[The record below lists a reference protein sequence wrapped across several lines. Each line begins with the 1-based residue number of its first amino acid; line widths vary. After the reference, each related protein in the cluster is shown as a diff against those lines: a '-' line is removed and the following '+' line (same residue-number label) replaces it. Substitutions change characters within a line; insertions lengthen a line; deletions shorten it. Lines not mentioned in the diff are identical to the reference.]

1 MTSTLTIND
10 LASNDFDDY
19 NCTIKNERGMD
30 SMVFTLSQTG
40 EKTIHHA
47 MGYSLYMMPKM
58 YSYVLDMSWGY
69 RRYVNLL
76 YIEHNHK

>member
-40 EKTIHHA
+40 
-47 MGYSLYMMPKM
+47 
-58 YSYVLDMSWGY
+58 
-69 RRYVNLL
+69 
-76 YIEHNHK
+76 